1 MKRKCQQWNSRGD
14 NQYAYVQKQD
24 QMPNNK
30 LFKSDNIYQIFHYE
44 FDQTFI
50 CMKNIVK

>member
-1 MKRKCQQWNSRGD
+1 MKCQQWNSRGD

-30 LFKSDNIYQIFHYE
+30 LFKSDNIY
-44 FDQTFI
+44 FI
-50 CMKNIVK
+50 MNLTKLLFAWRI